1 MSGSFFG
8 EGNFYMDA
16 SILTNSSVSNN
27 IITTSQIRTC
37 TIDMLSTSGNYQT
50 ITNAA
55 TPIQPNDVAIK
66 SYVDLLGISI
76 ANYTLSNTLGS
87 LISTNLSGSFVITV
101 KNLVLNG
108 PSAVFNVTKNEQ
120 GICGNVSR
128 PVAAP
133 GTGTS
138 VTLDI
143 NWPSNSGI
151 LLFKNGPQYDGS
163 YKVKIM

>member
-8 EGNFYMDA
+8 EGNFYMDS
-16 SILTNSSVSNN
+16 SILINSSISNT

-37 TIDMLSTSGNYQT
+37 TIDMLNTSGNYQN

-66 SYVDLLGISI
+66 SYVDALGISI
-76 ANYTLSNTLGS
+76 QNYTLTNTLGS
-87 LISTNLSGSFVITV
+87 LISTDLSGSFVITV
-101 KNLVLNG
+101 KNLIFNG
-108 PSAVFNVTKNEQ
+108 PSAIFNITKNEQ
-120 GICGNVSR
+120 SICGQVVRTS
-128 PVAAP
+128 AAP
-133 GTGTS
+133 GTGTY

-143 NWPSNSGI
+143 SWPSNSGI
-151 LLFKNGPQYDGS
+151 ILFKNGPQYDGS

>member
-8 EGNFYMDA
+8 EGNFYMDL
-16 SILTNSSVSNN
+16 SVLTNSSISNN

-37 TIDMLSTSGNYQT
+37 TIDMLSTSGNFQN

-55 TPIQPNDVAIK
+55 TPIQPNDVVIK
-66 SYVDLLGISI
+66 SYVDDLGISI

-87 LISTNLSGSFVITV
+87 LISSNLSGSYIITV

-108 PSAVFNVTKNEQ
+108 PSAVFNITKNEQ
-120 GICGNVSR
+120 GVCGQVAR
-128 PVAAP
+128 TAAAP
-133 GTGTS
+133 GIGTR

-143 NWPSNSGI
+143 SWPSNSGI

>member
-8 EGNFYMDA
+8 EGNFYMDS
-16 SILTNSSVSNN
+16 SILTNSSISNN
-27 IITTSQIRTC
+27 IITTSQINTC
-37 TIDMLSTSGNYQT
+37 SIDMLSTSGNYQH
-50 ITNAA
+50 ITNIEHPVLDHDAA
-55 TPIQPNDVAIK
+55 TK
-66 SYVDLLGISI
+66 FYVDALGISI

-120 GICGNVSR
+120 GICGHVVR
-128 PVAAP
+128 PAAAP
-133 GTGTS
+133 GTGTR
-138 VTLDI
+138 VTLNI
-143 NWPSNSGI
+143 SWPSNSGI

-163 YKVKIM
+163 YRVKIM

>member
-1 MSGSFFG
+1 
-8 EGNFYMDA
+8 MDT

-27 IITTSQIRTC
+27 IITTSQIRAC
-37 TIDMLSTSGNYQT
+37 TIDMLSTSGNYQN

-66 SYVDLLGISI
+66 SYVDSLGISI

-120 GICGNVSR
+120 GICGNVAR
-128 PVAAP
+128 PAAAP
-133 GTGTS
+133 GTGTR

-143 NWPSNSGI
+143 SWPSNSGI

-163 YKVKIM
+163 YRVKIM

>member
-8 EGNFYMDA
+8 EGNFYMDL
-16 SILTNSSVSNN
+16 SILTNSSISNN
-27 IITTSQIRTC
+27 IITTSQISTC
-37 TIDMLSTSGNYQT
+37 TIDMLSTLGNYQN
-50 ITNAA
+50 IINVKDPILPQDAA
-55 TPIQPNDVAIK
+55 TKKYID
-66 SYVDLLGISI
+66 DLGISI

-87 LISTNLSGSFVITV
+87 LISTNLSGSYIITV

-108 PSAVFNVTKNEQ
+108 PSAVFNITKNEQ
-120 GICGNVSR
+120 GVCGQVAR
-128 PVAAP
+128 TTAAP
-133 GTGTS
+133 GTGTR

-143 NWPSNSGI
+143 SWPSNSGI

>member
-8 EGNFYMDA
+8 EGNFYMDL
-16 SILTNSSVSNN
+16 SVLTNSSISNN
-27 IITTSQIRTC
+27 IITTSAIRTC
-37 TIDMLSTSGNYQT
+37 TIDMLNTSGNYQN
-50 ITNAA
+50 IINVKDPILPQDAA
-55 TPIQPNDVAIK
+55 TKKYID
-66 SYVDLLGISI
+66 DLGISI

-87 LISTNLSGSFVITV
+87 LISSNLSGSYIITV

-108 PSAVFNVTKNEQ
+108 PSAVFNITKNEQ
-120 GICGNVSR
+120 GVCGQVAR
-128 PVAAP
+128 TAAAP
-133 GTGTS
+133 GIGTR

-143 NWPSNSGI
+143 SWPSNSGI